1 MGFILAFVI
10 TLVVLIVGGGIGY
23 LIYVKTAPKKEI
35 WKAKIYQLSDGVK
48 NITIDKDGK
57 IQGKLALKDLIPYTK
72 DILEKVDKEPGITI
86 FRLRKLNKPTPAVE
100 AGCAEMWTD
109 GKEVSVLYH
118 DGSCTLLKQGYD
130 TDQGNKIF
138 TPLPHHRINNIK
150 SEMAI
155 RKDRIRKEKDILQA
169 VTPWIVAG
177 IAIIGLIFISYI
189 VVEGLVKV
197 SDNTLAIQEMIDQR
211 VYGNSIPGVG
221 QQVTPLDKKDDLGAD
236 KKETPPTLEEY

>member
-1 MGFILAFVI
+1 MGFVLAFIV
-10 TLVVLIVGGGIGY
+10 TLVVLIIGGGLGY

-35 WKAKIYQLSDGVK
+35 WKAKVYQLSDGVK
-48 NITIDKDGK
+48 DISIGK
-57 IQGKLALKDLIPYTK
+57 NGEIKGKLKLKDLIPYTK
-72 DILEKVDKEPGITI
+72 DILEKVDKEPGVTI
-86 FRLRKLNKPTPAVE
+86 FRLKKLNKPTPAVE
-100 AGCAEMWTD
+100 AGCSEMWTD

-118 DGSCTLLKQGYD
+118 DGTCTLLKQGYD
-130 TDQGNKIF
+130 VDQGNKIF
-138 TPLPHHRINNIK
+138 NPLPHHRINNIK

-197 SDNTLAIQEMIDQR
+197 SDNTVKIQEMIDQR
-211 VYGNSIPGVG
+211 TYGTALPNQG
-221 QQVTPLDKKDDLGAD
+221 QQVTPLDKNKDDLGAE
-236 KKETPPTLEEY
+236 KKEVPTLEEY